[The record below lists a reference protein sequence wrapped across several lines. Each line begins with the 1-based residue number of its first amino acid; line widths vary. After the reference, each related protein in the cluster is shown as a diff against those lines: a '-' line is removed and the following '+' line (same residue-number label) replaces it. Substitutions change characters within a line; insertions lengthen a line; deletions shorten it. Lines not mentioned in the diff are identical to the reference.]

1 MKNTNRPLYRK
12 TLLAARIAR
21 LAAGMGIL
29 AALSLPAV
37 FAQDSSGNA
46 LLSGAFRY
54 RYVGA
59 VNFSSDGAVIET
71 TSSNGVITFNG
82 NGTYTISPGSQWN
95 DNTVSSGASQNIPT
109 GSTGSYA
116 ISPAGIGSISN
127 PNPNPNI
134 AGDVLNG
141 TYSQGVFTASST
153 EDGLSDLFVAI
164 QVGAIPTNA
173 TFNSPYWIGA
183 LDFAAGEDV
192 DLKNAMFE
200 IAPNGA
206 GSLGALT
213 IAGYANTNSGVALT
227 QNVSGATYNFG
238 TASDPSNAFFNIPA
252 PSGVTASQVL
262 VSGTRNMYV
271 SNDGNFMLGW
281 TLNGYD
287 ILFGVKA
294 LPASVPGA
302 DPLYYGVYYLGGVGD
317 VPTVSGTAYCG
328 PFSFWGSENADGN
341 EDEIVHERFLNG
353 GGGCTNYV
361 DENGYPLPYDF
372 GQWNETALNSDGSA
386 GDAPLDLE
394 YYYDGSVYGFG
405 DSGGN
410 CVPSTV
416 RANTA
421 CAFVAISNSPGTFG
435 LTIGVHAPNFTGS
448 GIFLNPIGV
457 VNAASWQP
465 ITASVAP
472 GELITLFGSFGNV
485 PTMVTSGGQPFPTV
499 LGTIQVFI
507 NGQNAPIYY
516 VSSSQIAVIAPYEL
530 ATVTPYDECAA
541 TTCPIT
547 VEVQVNNNNQLSNET
562 SILLLSDANSGIYAS
577 NVLGYGPAVALHAD
591 YTLVCDP
598 TVDSSCT
605 GSVAQPNETI
615 LLALAGM
622 GTVTPP
628 VGDGQVP
635 STTALSY
642 VDDYNSC
649 GTPPCDL
656 TVYFQDFDNGVYYQN
671 ATIPFAGAY
680 PGLASLYQ
688 MNVTIP
694 TTVGPGDDV
703 YMEVITP
710 FSDVV
715 QVSIPVG
722 GTANTAAARAASSLH
737 PRQVVGQPLVPV
749 PGSLKHK
756 AAKFT
761 GTKSPPQTA
770 PFRRK
775 VLGPAA
781 APANFAAPANAVAPV
796 K

>member
-1 MKNTNRPLYRK
+1 MQNSNRSLHRK
-12 TLLAARIAR
+12 ALLAARIAR

-29 AALSLPAV
+29 AGLSLPAV

-46 LLSGAFRY
+46 LLNGAVFRY
-54 RYVGA
+54 RYVAA
-59 VNFSSDGAVIET
+59 VNFSSEGAVIET
-71 TSSNGVITFNG
+71 TASNGVITFNG
-82 NGTYTISPGSQWN
+82 NGTFTISPGSQWN

-109 GSTGSYA
+109 GSGGTFA
-116 ISPAGIGSISN
+116 ISPAGIGTITN

-173 TFNSPYWIGA
+173 TFTSPYWIGA

-206 GSLGALT
+206 GSLGALA
-213 IAGYANTNSGVALT
+213 IQGYANTNSGAALT

-294 LPASVPGA
+294 LPASVPFT
-302 DPLYYGVYYLGGVGD
+302 DNLYTGVYYLGGLGD
-317 VPTVSGTAYCG
+317 QPTVSGTTYCG

-341 EDEIVHERFLNG
+341 ENETVHQRLING
-353 GGGCTNYV
+353 DGECANYV
-361 DENGYPLPYDF
+361 DEDGYPLADDF
-372 GQWNETALNSDGSA
+372 GQWNETALNDGSIT
-386 GDAPLDLE
+386 DFPLDLT

-410 CVPSTV
+410 CVASGS
-416 RANTA
+416 AA
-421 CAFVAISNSPGTFG
+421 CAFVSISNSPGTFG
-435 LTIGVHAPNFTGS
+435 LTIGVHAPVFSGS
-448 GIFLNPIGV
+448 GIFLSPIGI

-485 PTMVTSGGQPFPTV
+485 PTMVTSGGQPFPVT
-499 LGTIQVFI
+499 LGTIQVYI
-507 NGQNAPIYY
+507 NGQASPIYY

-530 ATVTPYDECAA
+530 ANVTSYDECAA
-541 TTCPIT
+541 TTCPVT
-547 VEVQVNNNNQLSNET
+547 VEVQVFNNNQPSNQT
-562 SILLLSDANSGIYAS
+562 SILLLTDANSGIYAS

-591 YTLVCDP
+591 YSLVCDP
-598 TVDSSCT
+598 TVDSSCN

-628 VGDGQVP
+628 VSDGQVP
-635 STTALSY
+635 STTTLSY

-656 TVYFQDFDNGVYYQN
+656 TVYFHDYDNGVYFQN
-671 ATIPFAGAY
+671 AAIPFAGAY

-688 MNVTIP
+688 MNVTVP
-694 TTVGPGDDV
+694 STVGPGDDV

-722 GTANTAAARAASSLH
+722 GSANTAAARAASSLH
-737 PRQVVGQPLVPV
+737 PRHVTGQPLVPV
-749 PGSLKHK
+749 PGSLKR
-756 AAKFT
+756 AAPQLIGIK
-761 GTKSPPQTA
+761 PPPHVA
-770 PFRRK
+770 PFHRK

-781 APANFAAPANAVAPV
+781 PA